1 MTKAARAPRAGNT
14 DKVSVSIDRADL
26 RLLRKR
32 AKRLYDGNLSA
43 VIAEGVRRIREE
55 EGREALVEWLGG
67 AADMTEA
74 EAVDI
79 RSEWQPPPKKARRR
93 GRAA

>member
-1 MTKAARAPRAGNT
+1 MARAARTARAGNT

-26 RLLRKR
+26 RFLRKR
-32 AKRLYDGNLSA
+32 AERLYAGNLSA

-55 EGREALVEWLGG
+55 EGREALVEWLGS

-74 EAVDI
+74 EASTI
-79 RSEWQPPPKKARRR
+79 RSEWQRSPKKARRR